1 MRQNNRKFNN
11 NYNKK
16 RTERV
21 PEEGLM
27 VHVYN
32 GDVTKALRR
41 LKRKVEASG
50 LLKDLHE
57 RKHYEKPSA
66 KRRAAKKAATRRWQ
80 KKMAKRKEEL
90 GY

>member
-16 RTERV
+16 RPERV

-32 GDVTKALRR
+32 GDVNKAIRR

-50 LLKDLHE
+50 LMKDLHE
-57 RKHYEKPSA
+57 RKAYEKPSE
-66 KRRAAKKAATRRWQ
+66 KRRRLKKAATRRWQ
-80 KKMAKRKEEL
+80 KKMQKRKDEL